1 MNEQSYEEYIRSILG
16 YPNTMSKCNNNVYDN
31 NSHAMSYRQN
41 TDNSML
47 EDCYPEIYKIVYPM
61 ITKSCANVTRPI
73 TRETIENMTDEIYSA
88 VEVENEIG
96 INITLK
102 NNVQTTS
109 QNRNVSHPSQ
119 NVKKDIFQE
128 SSTANKQ
135 QENRGKDRQ
144 FRNRNLRDLIQ
155 ILIIRELLGRPGF
168 PIGRPPFPP
177 HRPPMRPPFP
187 GGPGPRPPFMPR
199 SESYYEDLYE

>member
-16 YPNTMSKCNNNVYDN
+16 YPNTMSNCNNNVYDN
-31 NSHAMSYRQN
+31 NSYAMSYRQN
-41 TDNSML
+41 DNSML

-73 TRETIENMTDEIYSA
+73 TRETIENMTNEIYSA

-102 NNVQTTS
+102 NNMQTTS
-109 QNRNVSHPSQ
+109 QNRNASHPSQ
-119 NVKKDIFQE
+119 NVKKDIIQE
-128 SSTANKQ
+128 SLTANKQ
-135 QENRGKDRQ
+135 QENRGEDRQ